1 MRAQNLS
8 EDDGKRNGVQTA
20 RSEVEDG
27 RDLSSRNIE
36 KMTRNYRKEV
46 LGIESAIPKI
56 C

>member
-8 EDDGKRNGVQTA
+8 EDDGKWNRFQSA
-20 RSEVEDG
+20 DAEIESKM
-27 RDLSSRNIE
+27 DLSNWKKEELI
-36 KMTRNYRKEV
+36 KNYRKEV